1 MSASPVPARDGASVP
16 AGTLTTTLRS
26 LLEERRKEGSFLRL
40 DEAIAIVVPLCLD
53 LKQRHERGEKLY
65 VHPSSV
71 GRGPDGMAA
80 ILPKASLVPVLGR
93 DRACVAPELQGTL
106 EPGLARASVF
116 SVGAILYE
124 MLTAYPI
131 GPAMRRPREVNPE
144 LPDAVE
150 TLLSKALVGDPAHR
164 PDDLG
169 ALASALHHLAPM
181 QSISPPDA
189 DEGALDHADAD
200 NDVDVRMSMLP
211 PHELVSMTPPMSMV
225 PMSIGPMSMG
235 PGAGASIPISM
246 SMMAP
251 GAPTSPSTAP
261 LMVPQIPAMPAM
273 PTLSQSA
280 ATAMSQMATTGA
292 AASRD
297 PAVRLMELKA
307 RLESDPRPRYTVHQN
322 HMDHGPFSAVEL
334 LQQIAANK
342 FRPDDGIR
350 DELSGQDRPIKD
362 WEEFAPFAE
371 QAKLRRDIA
380 TEKKEVSAAIEQEK
394 STGIAKAI
402 LAGSAVVAL
411 LGGVGFWFF
420 EVRGSRNDSVD
431 IADDPGALDISIDG
445 GARIT
450 MKRGTP
456 GATGGGGKAPSGYAP
471 GGMSYEAALNSN
483 KEEMTIGSKSG
494 ADLSD
499 GQLAGPLRSGAF
511 LGACG
516 VPASMHVTVRTAIKQ
531 GRAVGVSVSTDPPNG
546 GMASC
551 VDHSVRTLSWPS
563 NPHMDSFTTRF

>member
-1 MSASPVPARDGASVP
+1 MSASPVSARGGASVP
-16 AGTLTTTLRS
+16 GGILTTTLRA
-26 LLEERRKEGSFLRL
+26 LLDQRRKDGQFLRL
-40 DEAIAIVVPLCLD
+40 DEAIAIIVPLCLD

-80 ILPKASLVPVLGR
+80 ILPRASLVPIQAR

-106 EPGLARASVF
+106 EPGPSKASVF

-150 TLLSKALVGDPAHR
+150 ILLSKALVSDPQHR

-181 QSISPPDA
+181 ESISPPDA
-189 DEGALDHADAD
+189 DETALDRSDEYA
-200 NDVDVRMSMLP
+200 VDVRMSMLP
-211 PHELVSMTPPMSMV
+211 PHELVSMVPLVSAAPAPMT
-225 PMSIGPMSMG
+225 
-235 PGAGASIPISM
+235 SIPISM
-246 SMMAP
+246 SGFAP
-251 GAPTSPSTAP
+251 ERAGSPSGAP
-261 LMVPQIPAMPAM
+261 LVIPQIPAMPAVPAM
-273 PTLSQSA
+273 PNIPAVPPSTGSA
-280 ATAMSQMATTGA
+280 AMGGA
-292 AASRD
+292 GPISARD
-297 PAVRLMELKA
+297 PAIRLMELKA

-322 HMDHGPFSAVEL
+322 RMDHGPFTAVEL
-334 LQQIAANK
+334 LQQIASNK
-342 FRPDDGIR
+342 FRPEDGIR

-380 TEKKEVSAAIEQEK
+380 IEKKEVSALIEQEK
-394 STGIAKAI
+394 STGLAKAI
-402 LAGSAVVAL
+402 IAGSVVVAL

-450 MKRGTP
+450 MKRGN
-456 GATGGGGKAPSGYAP
+456 ATGGGGAGGKAPSGYAP

-483 KEEMTIGSKSG
+483 KEEITIGNKAG
-494 ADLSD
+494 PDLSD
-499 GQLAGPLRSGAF
+499 GQLAGPLRNASFIA
-511 LGACG
+511 ACG
-516 VPASMHVTVRTAIKQ
+516 VPSNMHVTVRTAIKS

-546 GMASC
+546 AMASC
-551 VDHSVRTLSWPS
+551 VDRSVRGLSWPS
-563 NPHMDSFTTRF
+563 NPHMDSFTTRY